1 MYMMSAELQL
11 SINSLLVLNPFIVN
25 VMTSG
30 SSCGCLTPLAS
41 HSEKNKVILT
51 GTTVLHRMVFN
62 VDAIDLSI
70 VCPF

>member
-30 SSCGCLTPLAS
+30 SSCGYLTPLAS
-41 HSEKNKVILT
+41 HSEKKQSHPHWDN
-51 GTTVLHRMVFN
+51 GTSQNGV
-62 VDAIDLSI
+62 
-70 VCPF
+70 